1 MIYRS
6 LTALLMSVLLG
17 ACSSESGDATA
28 SQQVAKDKPNIV
40 IIFTDDMGYGDMSNS
55 GHPTIKTYNL
65 DRMAAEGQ
73 KWTNFYVAASVC
85 TPSRAGLLTGRLP
98 VRSGMASS
106 QRRVLFPDSKGGL
119 PQTEIT
125 IAEHL
130 KSLGYST
137 GMVGK
142 WHLGHLPEYLP
153 TSNGFESWYGIPY
166 SNDMDMNLDL
176 VASVNDEDW
185 ERRHVIHTENPGVHW
200 KNPKSEYWD
209 VPLMQGEEILERAPD
224 QHQLTKSYT
233 EKAVEFIK
241 ANKEDPFFLYLAHS
255 MPHVPLFTSEEFSG
269 VSTAGLYGDVIE
281 EIDWS
286 VGQVIKTLEEEGLS
300 ENTMVVFTSDN
311 GPWDIYKTLGGSAGM
326 LRGAKGSVFEGG
338 VREPT
343 IFWWP
348 GKIQPAIIHDIGST
362 LDILPTAS
370 NLAGGSLDYQ
380 VDGYD
385 LTEVLTEVE
394 VGPREEMFFYGG
406 DVLRAVRLGR
416 YKAHFYDENR
426 EKLDQPWLY
435 DLNEDPGEKY
445 DIAADNP
452 EVVARLAAYALQHE
466 QGVVPVVNQLE
477 R

>member
-1 MIYRS
+1 MINRKLILS
-6 LTALLMSVLLG
+6 LAVSLLG
-17 ACSSESGDATA
+17 ACTSGSEDSAAGSSGAQE
-28 SQQVAKDKPNIV
+28 KPNIV
-40 IIFTDDMGYGDMSNS
+40 VIFTDDMGYGDMSNN
-55 GHPTIKTYNL
+55 GHPTIKTANL

-106 QRRVLFPDSKGGL
+106 QRRVLFPDSNGGL
-119 PQTEIT
+119 PQSEIT

-153 TSNGFESWYGIPY
+153 TNNGFDSWYGIPY
-166 SNDMDMNLDL
+166 SNDMDMNFDL
-176 VASVNDEDW
+176 VAADNDEDW
-185 ERRHVIHTENPGVHW
+185 EPRHVIHPENPGVHW
-200 KNPKSEYWD
+200 ENPKSEYWD

-224 QHQLTKSYT
+224 QHQLTKDYT
-233 EKAVEFIK
+233 ERAVEFIQD
-241 ANKEDPFFLYLAHS
+241 NKDGPFFLYLAHS
-255 MPHVPLFTSEEFSG
+255 MPHVPLFTSEEFMG

-286 VGQVIKTLEEEGLS
+286 VGQVIKTLEEEGLA
-300 ENTMVVFTSDN
+300 ENTLVVFTSDN
-311 GPWDIYKTLGGSAGM
+311 GPWHIYKTQGGSAGP
-326 LRGAKGSVFEGG
+326 LRGAKGMVFEGG
-338 VREPT
+338 MREPT

-348 GKIQPAIIHDIGST
+348 GKIQPAIVHDIGST
-362 LDILPTAS
+362 LDILPTS
-370 NLAGGSLDYQ
+370 SRLAGGSLDYQ

-385 LTEVLTEVE
+385 LTDVMIDGGE
-394 VGPREEMFFYGG
+394 GPREEMFFYGG

-452 EVVARLAAYALQHE
+452 EVVAQLAAFALQHE
-466 QGVVPVVNQLE
+466 QGVVPVENQLE
-477 R
+477 K